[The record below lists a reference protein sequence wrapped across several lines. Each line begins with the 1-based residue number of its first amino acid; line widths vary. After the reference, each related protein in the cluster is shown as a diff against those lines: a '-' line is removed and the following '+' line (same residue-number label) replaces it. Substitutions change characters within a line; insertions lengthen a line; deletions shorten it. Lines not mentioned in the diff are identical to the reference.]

1 MDKYRQVTST
11 IIAEMKERGYSNR
24 SINNHSKIYETLNS
38 HLELMEM
45 AYSPDLG
52 KAMLE
57 EGSIDHFGIKGDF
70 VRAAAIAKLNDVWLN
85 GTLKNAAV
93 SPRKPYSSIRLC
105 AAFEASVSGFL
116 EHCRE
121 DCGFFNT
128 AADKADSGQDGQFH
142 RAVYT
147 GIRQRKRTGPARTS
161 WFASHQEEARLRQP

>member
-45 AYSPDLG
+45 AYLPDLG
-52 KAMLE
+52 KALLE

-121 DCGFFNT
+121 DCGFSESQIEN
-128 AADKADSGQDGQFH
+128 
-142 RAVYT
+142 AV
-147 GIRQRKRTGPARTS
+147 RRC
-161 WFASHQEEARLRQP
+161 RLFLK